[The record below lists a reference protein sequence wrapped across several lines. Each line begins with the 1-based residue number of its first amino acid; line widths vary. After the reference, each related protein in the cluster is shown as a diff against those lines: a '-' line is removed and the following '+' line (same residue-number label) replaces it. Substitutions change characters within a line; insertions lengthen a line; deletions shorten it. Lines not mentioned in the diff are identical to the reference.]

1 MYFCPKKQN
10 NFQYILKEKNT
21 FQHLSDSV
29 NVEPVSDGLKRELQV
44 TSDGSHT
51 LYMPDM
57 DEHYHSVNGA
67 IQESEHVFIEAGLHR
82 LSKKEIRVL
91 EIGFGT
97 GLNAF
102 LTLLDSMQAD
112 RHITYYSMEL
122 YPLDIALVQN
132 LNYGKVLSTG
142 EEDLFMALHEAPW
155 NQSASIT
162 PNFTLHKM
170 KGDCN
175 QAELPEEIDLVY
187 FDAFAPDKQPEM
199 WNQELFNKLYF
210 RMNEGG
216 ILTTY
221 CAKGAVRRTMKESGF
236 SVERIPGPPG
246 KREMLRAT
254 KL

>member
-102 LTLLDSMQAD
+102 LTLLDSMQTD
-112 RHITYYSMEL
+112 VNITYYSMEL
-122 YPLDIALVQN
+122 YPLDTALVQN
-132 LNYGKVLSTG
+132 LNYGKVLCAG

-175 QAELPEEIDLVY
+175 QAELPIVFPHECGRYTNNL
-187 FDAFAPDKQPEM
+187 
-199 WNQELFNKLYF
+199 L
-210 RMNEGG
+210 
-216 ILTTY
+216 
-221 CAKGAVRRTMKESGF
+221 C
-236 SVERIPGPPG
+236 
-246 KREMLRAT
+246 
-254 KL
+254 

>member
-132 LNYGKVLSTG
+132 LNYGKVLCAR
-142 EEDLFMALHEAPW
+142 EEDMFMALHEAPW

-175 QAELPEEIDLVY
+175 QAELPNEIDLVY

-210 RMNEGG
+210 RMNAGG

>member
-29 NVEPVSDGLKRELQV
+29 NVEPVSDGLKRELQL

-102 LTLLDSMQAD
+102 LTLLDSMQTD
-112 RHITYYSMEL
+112 VNITYYSMEL
-122 YPLDIALVQN
+122 YPLDTALVQN
-132 LNYGKVLSTG
+132 LNYGKVLCAG

-210 RMNEGG
+210 RMNAGG